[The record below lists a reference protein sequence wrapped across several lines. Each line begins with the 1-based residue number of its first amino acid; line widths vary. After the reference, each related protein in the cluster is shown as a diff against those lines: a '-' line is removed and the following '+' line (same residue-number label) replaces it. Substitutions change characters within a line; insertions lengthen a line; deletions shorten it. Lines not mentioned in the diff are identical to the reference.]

1 MSSVFLVEDKVF
13 VSYDDLLKGAG
24 GHILCSFIYDIING
38 EDIRLDRPHKSS
50 TTKSHRCKVRS
61 KADLIDRVFSSKS
74 RVFLNT
80 SGTTGQKNLASH
92 KVSDLASGAKKSS
105 SLDVWLYTFNPFH
118 IGGFQVLLQALTN
131 GSSIVYAYKKN
142 KDYILNSIKKF
153 GVTHISATPTFYKL
167 LHPLKETFPYVSRV
181 TLGGEKGDDFTFDLV
196 SKIFPNAKITNIYA
210 LTEAGSV
217 LYSSTNIFKI
227 NKDCKIINDTLHV
240 RDRLGQFID
249 TGDLVSLVDDSSF
262 VFSGRRKNIINI
274 AGNDVNPSEVEELIK
289 KDEGIKDAI
298 VHSLSNSRFGN
309 VLVCDVVK
317 LNKDKSENDIKQ
329 FLKKMHL
336 EDYKIPKIIN
346 FVDNLKISENLK
358 SIS

>member
-1 MSSVFLVEDKVF
+1 MSSLFLVDGKGS

-24 GHILCSFIYDIING
+24 GHILCSFIYNIING
-38 EDIRLDRPHKSS
+38 EDVRLDRPRKNL
-50 TTKSHRCKVRS
+50 TTKSHCHNIRS
-61 KADLIDRVFSSKS
+61 KADLINRVFSSKS

-80 SGTTGQKNLASH
+80 SGTTGQKKLVSH
-92 KVSDLASGAKKSS
+92 KVSDLASDAKESS
-105 SLDVWLYTFNPFH
+105 SSDVWLYTYNPFH

-142 KDYILNSIKKF
+142 KDYILRSIKKF
-153 GVTHISATPTFYKL
+153 EVTHISATPTFYKL
-167 LHPLKETFPYVSRV
+167 LHPLEETFPGVSRV
-181 TLGGEKGDDFTFDLV
+181 TLGGEKSDGFTFNLV

-217 LYSSTNIFKI
+217 LYSSTNIFKVS
-227 NKDCKIINDTLHV
+227 KDCKIINNTLHV
-240 RDRLGQFID
+240 RDRLGKFVD

-274 AGNDVNPSEVEELIK
+274 AGNDVNPSEIEDLIK
-289 KDEGIKDAI
+289 KDKGIKDVI
-298 VHSLSNSRFGN
+298 VHSLNNSRFGN
-309 VLVCDVVK
+309 VLACDVVK

-346 FVDNLKISENLK
+346 FIDNLKTSENLK